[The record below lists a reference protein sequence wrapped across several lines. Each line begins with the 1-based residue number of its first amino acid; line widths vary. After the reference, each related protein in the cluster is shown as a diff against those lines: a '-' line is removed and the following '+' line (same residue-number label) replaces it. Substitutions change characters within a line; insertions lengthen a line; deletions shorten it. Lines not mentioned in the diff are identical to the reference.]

1 MKRRE
6 FIKKAGLSSAALAS
20 LPVAA
25 GGLTS
30 PAWADDDDEGT
41 LFRFVVVSVTPTG
54 SDFVAINGAG
64 KFGDSWIRGR
74 GSFTHWVPTATGPPF
89 PIVAAGYWR
98 ATSLVGFE
106 TNGVYGTLESGILE
120 LGATFRAT
128 IPAPARLPAE
138 LRVVCNVG
146 PGALMTGEHEGV
158 HIHVAGFEFE
168 PLEPEL
174 GLTIFVPAPG

>member
-30 PAWADDDDEGT
+30 PAWADDGEGT
-41 LFRFVVVSVTPTG
+41 WFRFAVVSITPTG
-54 SDFVAINGAG
+54 SDLVAINGAG
-64 KFGDSWIRGR
+64 KFDDSSIHGR
-74 GSFTHWVPTATGPPF
+74 GSFTHWVPTGSPPF

-98 ATSLVGFE
+98 ATSLGGFAS
-106 TNGVYGTLESGILE
+106 NGVYGTLESGILE
-120 LGATFRAT
+120 LGATFRTT
-128 IPAPARLPAE
+128 IPGPARLPAE
-138 LRVVCNVG
+138 MRVVCNVG
-146 PGALMTGEHEGV
+146 PGALLTGEHEGV

-174 GLTIFVPAPG
+174 GLTIFVPVPG

>member
-30 PAWADDDDEGT
+30 PAWADDEEAGT
-41 LFRFVVVSVTPTG
+41 WFRFVVVSVTPTG
-54 SDFVAINGAG
+54 SDLVAINGAG
-64 KFGDSWIRGR
+64 KFGDSWVRGR
-74 GSFTHWVPTATGPPF
+74 VSFTHWVPTGSPPF

-98 ATSLVGFE
+98 ATSFAGF
-106 TNGVYGTLESGILE
+106 TSNGVYGTLESGILE
-120 LGATFRAT
+120 LGATFRTT
-128 IPAPARLPAE
+128 IPGPARLPAE
-138 LRVVCNVG
+138 MRVVCNVG
-146 PGALMTGEHEGV
+146 PGALLTGEPEGV
-158 HIHVAGFEFE
+158 FIHVAGLEFE

>member
-30 PAWADDDDEGT
+30 PAWADDGEGT
-41 LFRFVVVSVTPTG
+41 WFRFVVVSVTPTG
-54 SDFVAINGAG
+54 SDLVAINGAG
-64 KFGDSWIRGR
+64 KFGDSGIQGR
-74 GSFTHWVPTATGPPF
+74 GSFTHWVPTGSPPF

-98 ATSLVGFE
+98 ATSLIGF
-106 TNGVYGTLESGILE
+106 TSNGVYGTLESGILE
-120 LGATFRAT
+120 LEATFRAT

-138 LRVVCNVG
+138 MRVVCNVG
-146 PGALMTGEHEGV
+146 PGALQTGEHEGV
-158 HIHVAGFEFE
+158 NIHVAGFEFE